1 VNRWIAPVVIVV
13 MALTVG
19 VSQFASASRLPLTPK
34 NVKVFQLT
42 TKPTVPKVLRVIANE
57 DTWNDD
63 LATSATHGNDPRLGI
78 ADGTQA
84 CFVISLVSCTNLRNA
99 RSYLKFD
106 LSALPAGVTVQSATL
121 ELDGG
126 PTTIG
131 ASPLSLRRITT
142 AWTEAA
148 LTYNSRPTTTGTGAV
163 TATATNVSGTMVA
176 SFTITSLVQ
185 NRSTTSIANGF
196 EVRPNGA
203 VDSWWYSSEWT
214 TADQRPTLTVIYQ

>member
-1 VNRWIAPVVIVV
+1 MQRWIAPVVIVV

-19 VSQFASASRLPLTPK
+19 VSQFASASQLALTPK

-42 TKPTVPKVLRVIANE
+42 TKPNVPKVLRVIATE

-63 LATSATHGNDPRLGI
+63 LATTTTHGNDPRLGI
-78 ADGTQA
+78 ADATQA
-84 CFVISLVSCTNLRNA
+84 CFVISLVACTNIRNA

-106 LSALPAGVTVQSATL
+106 LSALPAGVTVPSATL

-131 ASPLSLRRITT
+131 TAPLSLRRVTT

-148 LTYNSRPTTTGTGAV
+148 LTFNTRPTSTGTGAV
-163 TATATNVSGTMVA
+163 TATAANVSGTMAA

-196 EVRPNGA
+196 EIRPNGA

-214 TADQRPTLTVIYQ
+214 TAAQRPTLTVIYQ